1 MPADTVRLLPRD
13 VSAEGPV
20 ALPRILLPSSD
31 DVRRAAVV
39 GAQPLTRRQARDEE
53 RRESLAVPTAHLR
66 GRTGSPAV
74 RPPSGRGRQAAAL
87 SSPPRSGA
95 NRRTLASRLLTV
107 TTMFAVGAMAVV
119 TSVPANALLVNGVT
133 PLGSNAVADVQR
145 LEATA
150 GENAVIARDGY
161 TVQSAP
167 KPPPPPPPAVSV
179 APRPLAALS
188 AAAPAAPA
196 APSAP
201 SGSILWP
208 FPRAVPITDG
218 FGPRVSPCAGC
229 STNHAGIDMDAGNG
243 ATIRAVADGVVST
256 VVESNSGLG
265 VYVIIDHQIGGQ
277 LVTSTYAHMAFG
289 SVPLRVGQTVRAGD
303 TVGRVG
309 NSGAS
314 AGPHLHLE
322 IRLGGVT
329 AVDGYAWLSR
339 NATY

>member
-1 MPADTVRLLPRD
+1 
-13 VSAEGPV
+13 
-20 ALPRILLPSSD
+20 
-31 DVRRAAVV
+31 
-39 GAQPLTRRQARDEE
+39 
-53 RRESLAVPTAHLR
+53 
-66 GRTGSPAV
+66 
-74 RPPSGRGRQAAAL
+74 
-87 SSPPRSGA
+87 
-95 NRRTLASRLLTV
+95 
-107 TTMFAVGAMAVV
+107 
-119 TSVPANALLVNGVT
+119 
-133 PLGSNAVADVQR
+133 
-145 LEATA
+145 
-150 GENAVIARDGY
+150 
-161 TVQSAP
+161 
-167 KPPPPPPPAVSV
+167 
-179 APRPLAALS
+179 
-188 AAAPAAPA
+188 
-196 APSAP
+196 
-201 SGSILWP
+201 
-208 FPRAVPITDG
+208 
-218 FGPRVSPCAGC
+218 
-229 STNHAGIDMDAGNG
+229 MDAGNG